1 MFDLRFSGLATL
13 ARSTAATGLLLC
25 GALLAACGSS
35 QGASPQ
41 GSSGSITGSSGT
53 VTGSTGASG
62 SMIVG
67 QTTFQSA
74 PPYGNGNGGRGGAQN
89 AAGGFSG
96 SSSSG
101 SSGTAAATP
110 AAPSGSSSSS
120 TRAVQETDLYAVD
133 GNTLYYLNSYR
144 GLMVFDITNVDKPSL
159 LSRWPIFGTPVQ
171 MFVQNSVAVVVVADW
186 YGTLD
191 AGGTP
196 FHGSIVVGL
205 DASDPKNIKYLGDA
219 KLGGWIQD
227 TRIVGNVLYAVSI
240 DYGWEYG
247 WYGGSLGVTQNKGPS
262 VIVSSVSFANN
273 VIQALPNPKT
283 YSGYNGVFNVTA
295 NSILLAHSAATT
307 GDAGLT
313 NVAVADG
320 GETALASAD
329 GGTTADAGAGVYV
342 PPPYYGSPGQSVL
355 TYLDISD
362 PGGSIVERGSVTV
375 DGAIQA
381 NGADNG
387 RWSLDFADG
396 QTAHVLGCAET
407 YCGGGYV
414 LATADFS
421 NPDRPVVDSELAIP
435 SPGWQATALFA
446 PGRMYLSPNQGY
458 YSGSGNT
465 PLQIYDLS
473 NAYQPAFAG
482 STQMPGS
489 VWLLIAAP
497 TAPGA
502 GTTPGQQLFALGQD
516 LDVDAS
522 TASSQVSV
530 TYIDVTNATAP
541 AVLGTAPFGQGWAW
555 TPAASTFKAFTR
567 GTTLDGK
574 DGLVVLPFSGWDYS
588 SQQYNNGVQLLE
600 YTPTGI
606 TTAGAAHTSGWVER
620 GIFANGRILSLSDV
634 ALSVVD
640 YSNPA
645 APVVTGQLT
654 LARNVVASQPAG
666 SSIAEISTDF
676 WGYDVSHSDV
686 RMLPINDASE
696 IYDESAA
703 PDAPIPGVDARVF
716 TNGNL
721 LYVVTSVQVQVPAPC
736 YGFATTPVAVS
747 ADAGDGGTQSYTC
760 QAWQEQVSVVDISG
774 GGATVRGSVKLP
786 IDPGWGWYWGWEG
799 FYPYDWY
806 WGGEI
811 VQVGTDALAFR
822 RWDPRYAANGSYLD
836 SLESLFVVDLSNPDA
851 PAVASTAITQDPNG
865 WWGNMKVVGN
875 TLYTT
880 HYDWPSNPGSYPTVR
895 YYLDSIDLSD
905 RSHPKIGASINVPG
919 VLVGGAS
926 TDPSTLYLI
935 DYQWSSNQPTNLF
948 DVVHLNGNVAS
959 LVSATPLDGWVGNV
973 FVQGTTA
980 YTSTQLY
987 SPTGNSPPLELH
999 QIDLSDPSHPVD
1011 RVASGPEGWGWL
1023 VDVQGDRML
1032 VMTGWNDGNGL
1043 DVYKLTPG
1051 APPAYDQFVRTQ
1063 GWSPDSAA
1071 RTTNSLFLS
1080 NGEWGVQAVPLQ

>member
-1 MFDLRFSGLATL
+1 M
-13 ARSTAATGLLLC
+13 
-25 GALLAACGSS
+25 
-35 QGASPQ
+35 SPQ
-41 GSSGSITGSSGT
+41 DTSGSVTGSSGT
-53 VTGSTGASG
+53 VSGSTTGTSG
-62 SMIVG
+62 SIVVG

-74 PPYGNGNGGRGGAQN
+74 PPFGNGGGRTLTIADAGAV
-89 AAGGFSG
+89 
-96 SSSSG
+96 SSSG
-101 SSGTAAATP
+101 TSSSPP
-110 AAPSGSSSSS
+110 AAGAGGSSSSSS
-120 TRAVQETDLYAVD
+120 TRTVQETDLYAVD

-144 GLMVFDITNVDKPSL
+144 GLMVFDITNVDQPVL

-171 MFVQNSVAVVVVADW
+171 MFVQNAVAVVVVADW

-205 DASDPKNIKYLGDA
+205 DASDPKNIQYLGDA

-227 TRIVGNVLYAVSI
+227 TRIVGNVLYAVSV

-247 WYGGSLGVTQNKGPS
+247 WYAGAAGVSANNGPS
-262 VIVSSVSFANN
+262 VTVSSVSFANN

-283 YSGYNGVFNVTA
+283 YPGYNGVFNVTA
-295 NSILLAHSAATT
+295 SSILLAHSATT
-307 GDAGLT
+307 AGDAGLV
-313 NVAVADG
+313 NVAVATG
-320 GETALASAD
+320 GEAL
-329 GGTTADAGAGVYV
+329 DAGVGAEGGAPS
-342 PPPYYGSPGQSVL
+342 PPPYSYNSPGQSVL

-381 NGADNG
+381 SGADDG

-396 QTAHVLGCAET
+396 QTAHVIGCATT
-407 YCGGGYV
+407 YCGSGYV

-421 NPDRPVVDSELAIP
+421 NPDHPVVDSELAIP

-446 PGRMYLSPNQGY
+446 PGRMYLSPNQSY
-458 YSGSGNT
+458 YADSGDT

-482 STQMPGS
+482 ATSMPGS

-502 GTTPGQQLFALGQD
+502 GGSPGQQLFALGQD
-516 LDVDAS
+516 VDVDAATS
-522 TASSQVSV
+522 SSQVSV
-530 TYIDVTNATAP
+530 TYIDVTNAATP
-541 AVLGTAPFGQGWAW
+541 TVLGTAPFGQGWAW

-567 GTTLDGK
+567 GTTLDGT

-588 SQQYNNGVQLLE
+588 AQQYNNGVQLLE

-620 GIFANGRILSLSDV
+620 GIFANGRILSLSDL

-640 YSNPA
+640 YSNPV

-654 LARNVVASQPAG
+654 LARNVVASQPSG
-666 SSIAEISTDF
+666 SSIAEVSTDF
-676 WGYDVSHSDV
+676 WGNDVSHSDV
-686 RMLPINDASE
+686 RTLPIDDAAE

-703 PDAPIPGVDARVF
+703 PDAPVPGVDARVF
-716 TNGNL
+716 TNGTL

-736 YGFATTPVAVS
+736 YGVFETPVPVTAN
-747 ADAGDGGTQSYTC
+747 AGDAGTQSYTC
-760 QAWQEQVSVVDISG
+760 QAWQEQVSVVDTAG
-774 GGATVRGSVKLP
+774 GGATVRGTAKLP
-786 IDPGWGWYWGWEG
+786 VDPGWGWYWGWEG
-799 FYPYDWY
+799 FYAYDWY
-806 WGGEI
+806 GGVEI
-811 VQVGTDALAFR
+811 VQVAPDALAFR
-822 RWDPRYAANGSYLD
+822 RWDPRYAASGTYLD

-851 PAVASTAITQDPNG
+851 PSLASTVITQDPNG

-880 HYDWPSNPGSYPTVR
+880 HYEWPSNPGSNPVIR

-905 RSHPKIGASINVPG
+905 RSHPKIGTSINVPG
-919 VLVGGAS
+919 ILVGGSS

-935 DYQWSSNQPTNLF
+935 DYQWSSNLTTNVL
-948 DVVHLNGNVAS
+948 DVVHVSGSVAT
-959 LVSATPLDGWVGNV
+959 LVSSTPLDGWVGNV

-980 YTSTQLY
+980 YTSTEIY

-999 QIDLSDPSHPVD
+999 QIDLSNPIHPVD
-1011 RVASGPEGWGWL
+1011 QVASGPQGWGWL
-1023 VDVQGDRML
+1023 VDIQGDRML

-1043 DVYKLTPG
+1043 DVYKLSPG

-1063 GWSPDSAA
+1063 GWSPNSAA
-1071 RTTNSLFLS
+1071 RTSDSLFLS

>member
-1 MFDLRFSGLATL
+1 MSTSRSSLLSSILRL
-13 ARSTAATGLLLC
+13 ARAPGLLLC
-25 GALLAACGSS
+25 ASLLAACGST
-35 QGASPQ
+35 QGTSPQ
-41 GSSGSITGSSGT
+41 GGTGSSGT
-53 VTGSTGASG
+53 VSGSTTGTSG
-62 SMIVG
+62 SMVIG

-74 PPYGNGNGGRGGAQN
+74 PPYGNGSLGMVNGTPTAT
-89 AAGGFSG
+89 AGG
-96 SSSSG
+96 SSG
-101 SSGTAAATP
+101 SASTATP
-110 AAPSGSSSSS
+110 PSAVAGAGGSTSTS
-120 TRAVQETDLYAVD
+120 TRTVQETDLYAVD

-144 GLMVFDITNVDKPSL
+144 GLMVFDITNVDAPTL

-191 AGGTP
+191 ASGTP

-205 DASDPKNIKYLGDA
+205 DASDPKNIQYLGDA

-227 TRIVGNVLYAVSI
+227 TRIVGNVLYAVSV

-247 WYGGSLGVTQNKGPS
+247 WYAGPAVVQNNGPS

-283 YSGYNGVFNVTA
+283 YPGYNGVFNVTA
-295 NSILLAHSAATT
+295 NSILLAHSAPT
-307 GDAGLT
+307 GVDAGFA
-313 NVAVADG
+313 NVVVAAG
-320 GETALASAD
+320 GETL
-329 GGTTADAGAGVYV
+329 DAGADASVGADSGA
-342 PPPYYGSPGQSVL
+342 PIPQPYYGSAGQSIL

-381 NGADNG
+381 NGADDG

-396 QTAHVLGCAET
+396 QTAHVIGCSTT

-421 NPDRPVVDSELAIP
+421 NPDQPVVDSELAIP

-458 YSGSGNT
+458 YGSSDNT

-473 NAYQPAFAG
+473 SAYQPAFAG
-482 STQMPGS
+482 ATAMPGS

-502 GTTPGQQLFALGQD
+502 AANPGQQLFALGQD
-516 LDVDAS
+516 VEVDA
-522 TASSQVSV
+522 AVDSSQVSV
-530 TYIDVTNATAP
+530 TYIDVTNAATP
-541 AVLGTAPFGQGWAW
+541 TVLGTAPFGQEWAW

-567 GTTLDGK
+567 GTTLDGT
-574 DGLVVLPFSGWDYS
+574 DGLVVLPFSGWDYT

-620 GIFANGRILSLSDV
+620 GIFANGRILSLSDL

-640 YSNPA
+640 YSSPA

-654 LARNVVASQPAG
+654 LARNVVASQPSG
-666 SSIAEISTDF
+666 TSIAEVSTDF
-676 WGYDVSHSDV
+676 WGNDVSHSDV
-686 RMLPINDASE
+686 RSLPIDDAAE
-696 IYDESAA
+696 IYDESTA
-703 PDAPIPGVDARVF
+703 PDAPVPGVDARVF
-716 TNGNL
+716 TNGSL
-721 LYVVTSVQVQVPAPC
+721 LYVVTAIQVQVPAPC
-736 YGFATTPVAVS
+736 YGIAVAPVAVS
-747 ADAGDGGTQSYTC
+747 GDAGDGGTQSDC

-774 GGATVRGSVKLP
+774 GGATVRGTVKLP
-786 IDPGWGWYWGWEG
+786 IDPAWGWYWGWEG

-822 RWDPRYAANGSYLD
+822 RWDPRYAVSGFYID

-851 PAVASTAITQDPNG
+851 PALASTAITQDPNG

-880 HYDWPSNPGSYPTVR
+880 HYEWPANPGSYPIIR

-919 VLVGGAS
+919 VLVGGSS

-935 DYQWSSNQPTNLF
+935 DYQWYSNQQTNVL
-948 DVVHLNGNVAS
+948 DVVHVSGSVAT
-959 LVSATPLDGWVGNV
+959 LVSSTPLDGWVGNV

-980 YTSTQLY
+980 YTSTQIY

-1011 RVASGPEGWGWL
+1011 QVASGPQGWGWI
-1023 VDVQGDRML
+1023 VDVEGDRML

-1051 APPAYDQFVRTQ
+1051 AAPAYDQFVRTQ
-1063 GWSPDSAA
+1063 GWSMDSTA
-1071 RTTNSLFLS
+1071 RTTDSLFLS